1 MVMSTPPSSS
11 NGVRSSRPHQEIGS
25 PELEW
30 GPREPACDAR
40 ALEVAGWL
48 QARLPNHTVLLFGSR
63 ARGDYKPHSD
73 IDLIVLGEDNSSTW
87 PQGLHSQAA
96 RLGLDVDVMSLP
108 YDWEKFLANRD
119 SPSHL
124 AGAVQRDG
132 LNPDGRHLKP
142 MAQNNPWPGIQAS
155 LKVAQDALYESLFN
169 FAHNRLATALTQ
181 AHHALENALKALY
194 AVHRGVPPHIHTLK
208 ALGMVVR
215 ACEPDIDLPSDA
227 WLDALT
233 ELRRIQPCSAEFG
246 GGSEKTVLVTE
257 DPQET
262 VEAVQYLCGRMA
274 EATLRRMD
282 KEPRDVGYQHWEE
295 DAPFGGLEYMD
306 PGSLDRFERGRQE
319 ERQAMLRQ
327 LAEMAISAPTVRDRI
342 LQRLDTEPP
351 DRWPSV
357 EDIMGLSRMP
367 PDPDDKDITP
377 LEPG

>member
-1 MVMSTPPSSS
+1 
-11 NGVRSSRPHQEIGS
+11 
-25 PELEW
+25 
-30 GPREPACDAR
+30 
-40 ALEVAGWL
+40 
-48 QARLPNHTVLLFGSR
+48 
-63 ARGDYKPHSD
+63 
-73 IDLIVLGEDNSSTW
+73 
-87 PQGLHSQAA
+87 
-96 RLGLDVDVMSLP
+96 
-108 YDWEKFLANRD
+108 
-119 SPSHL
+119 
-124 AGAVQRDG
+124 
-132 LNPDGRHLKP
+132 
-142 MAQNNPWPGIQAS
+142 
-155 LKVAQDALYESLFN
+155 
-169 FAHNRLATALTQ
+169 
-181 AHHALENALKALY
+181 
-194 AVHRGVPPHIHTLK
+194 
-208 ALGMVVR
+208 MVVG

-233 ELRRIQPCSAEFG
+233 ELRRIQPYSAEFG